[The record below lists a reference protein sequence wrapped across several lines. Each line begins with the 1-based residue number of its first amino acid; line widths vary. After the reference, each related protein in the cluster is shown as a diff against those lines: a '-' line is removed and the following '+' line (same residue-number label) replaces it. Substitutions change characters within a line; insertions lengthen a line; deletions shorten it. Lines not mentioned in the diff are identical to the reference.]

1 MIKHGKCGC
10 IARTKK
16 QNEII
21 DALNPLLRL
30 ELVNGENLGVLYSDT
45 NVVLT
50 VPQGGSG
57 MPEGSAGD
65 ILYHDGSEWVSLSAP
80 SAPGD
85 DAINLLTHNGSAPA
99 WVTKDIEEID
109 VCVSGSPTT
118 WDIIK
123 M

>member
-1 MIKHGKCGC
+1 MIEHGKCGC

-21 DALNPLLRL
+21 DALNPLLKIQ
-30 ELVNGENLGVLYSDT
+30 LVNGERLDVLYSDN
-45 NVVLT
+45 NVFLT
-50 VPQGGSG
+50 IPEASG
-57 MPEGSAGD
+57 MPDGSAGD
-65 ILYHDGSEWVSLSAP
+65 ILYHDGSDWVSLSAP

-85 DAINLLTHNGSAPA
+85 DAINLLTHNGTAPA
-99 WVTKDIEEID
+99 WVTKDIEEIS
-109 VCVSGSPTT
+109 VCESGSPTT